1 MVCQRQYFLRLL
13 MLLGLITV
21 LAGSFGCSGENAS
34 QLFQQGVD
42 AMEVDKPDEAVIW
55 FKKALQKDPEMA
67 LAHYKLGQIYHSK
80 GDAKNAYAQL
90 NQAVQQ
96 DPKMA
101 EARKEMIFLLVE
113 NRALELVV
121 KNCEKYLEIN
131 GDDEE
136 IYLILGNALAYTK
149 KLDEA
154 VKTLETATKKYPES
168 LAAKTNLAKMLVAN
182 GDADKGRTMLETLAI
197 ENPDDV
203 TVQMSLAQLYV
214 KIERYDLALLTLETI
229 RDKNPKN
236 AKPYFL
242 LAQLSLRKKHPDQ
255 AKNILLDAE
264 NAGVLDSGLF
274 RMHAMIF
281 HRMGDSDAALKYF
294 QKAIEVATENS
305 RQMNQMILVDY
316 YSFLKNYKAAQEIL
330 ETIIAEGSTQKGLKS
345 KVVELFLAQGEFDQ
359 AKSSVEALLKEDSG
373 DARGHFLKGLMMM
386 QEKDVVDARDHFSKA
401 KELAPNAAE
410 NQFLYGLTFMDE
422 SQDISITE
430 ISEALKKNPNMWKA
444 RMALA
449 QLFAK
454 KGDLQGSL
462 DELDK
467 VIDQQPEDI
476 KAKVFRISVLLKM
489 NNPKAALA
497 DAQFMVDEQPE
508 VSWHSFRLA
517 EIYFFLKDFD
527 KALPLYEKLQ
537 EEKPESVQMLERI
550 VAIHMLKKQPET
562 AMEKVDTFLAKV
574 PDNTQAVLVKAKVYL
589 SQGYKDLAENVLL
602 AEADKGKEVAPVVML
617 AELYKSKKEDAKA
630 VQYYEQALKSVP
642 NNIGLMMKIA
652 DLQLKRSD
660 HSLAIDTYEKILK
673 QKDDYLPAMNN
684 LAYLYSEKETNLDRA
699 LELANAVS
707 RKLPDNP
714 DVADTL
720 GWIFVKKQVYS
731 QADPYLQTAIEAKP
745 DNPTVVYHMGML
757 RFGQKN
763 IQEAEELLT
772 DAIKKGIS
780 GIDLKNA
787 KDALGKLEKSKVK
800 FDTALAEKENGNS
813 VQAIVLFE
821 EILDSDGFSS
831 NAAANLA
838 MLYAEQNQD
847 IAKALELA
855 QKAYDAQPS
864 DPRIADA
871 LGWVYYY
878 QGSLLMA
885 KQYAEQAIENDESYG
900 PAHLHL
906 GAVYLKKEE
915 PEAAKK
921 ALEMAKSMNLSDNDR
936 KRVDVLLLEIAEK

>member
-1 MVCQRQYFLRLL
+1 
-13 MLLGLITV
+13 
-21 LAGSFGCSGENAS
+21 
-34 QLFQQGVD
+34 
-42 AMEVDKPDEAVIW
+42 MEAEKPDEAVIW
-55 FKKALQKDPEMA
+55 FKKALQQNPEMA
-67 LAHYKLGQIYHSK
+67 LAHYKLGQIYHGK
-80 GDAKNAYAQL
+80 GDAKLAYAQL

-96 DPKMA
+96 DPMMA

-121 KNCEKYLEIN
+121 ENCEKYLEIN

-136 IYLILGNALAYTK
+136 IFLILGNSLAYMK

-154 VKTLETATKKYPES
+154 VKTLETATEKYPES
-168 LAAKTNLAKMLVAN
+168 FAVKINLAKMLVAN
-182 GDADKGRTMLETLAI
+182 GHADEGRTMLETLAI

-229 RDKNPKN
+229 RDKNPEN

-242 LAQLSLRKKHPDQ
+242 LAQLALRKNHPDQ
-255 AKNILLDAE
+255 AKEILLDAE
-264 NAGVLDSGLF
+264 KAGVLDSGLF

-281 HRMGDSDAALKYF
+281 HRQGDSDGALKYF
-294 QKAIEVATENS
+294 QKATEVATGNN

-330 ETIIAEGSTQKGLKS
+330 ETIIAEGSTRKGLKS

-359 AKSSVEALLKEDSG
+359 AKSSVEALLKEDSS

-386 QEKDVVDARDHFSKA
+386 KEKDVVDARDHFSKA

-410 NQFLYGLTFMDE
+410 NQFLYGLTFMEE

-449 QLFAK
+449 QLLAK

-467 VIDQQPEDI
+467 VIEKQPEDI

-489 NNPKAALA
+489 KNPKEALA
-497 DAQFMVDEQPE
+497 DAQFLVDAQPE

-517 EIYFFLKDFD
+517 EIYFFTREFD

-537 EEKPESVQMLERI
+537 EEKIESVQLLERI
-550 VAIHMLKKQPET
+550 VAINMLKKQPET
-562 AMEKVDTFLAKV
+562 AMEKVDAFLAKF
-574 PDNTQAVLVKAKVYL
+574 PENTPVVLVKAKIYL
-589 SQGYKDLAENVLL
+589 SQGFKDLAENVLL
-602 AEADKGKEVAPVVML
+602 PEADKGKLVAPAIML
-617 AELYKSKKEDAKA
+617 AELYKAEKEDAKA
-630 VQYYEQALKSVP
+630 VQYYEQALKLAPDNV
-642 NNIGLMMKIA
+642 GLMMKLA
-652 DLQLKRSD
+652 DFHLKKKD
-660 HSLAIDTYEKILK
+660 YSLAIENYEKILK

-684 LAYLYSEKETNLDRA
+684 LAYLYSDKGTNLDRA

-707 RKLPDNP
+707 KKLPNNP

-731 QADPYLQTAIEAKP
+731 QADPYLQIAIAAKP
-745 DNPTVVYHMGML
+745 DNPTILYHMGML

-763 IQEAEELLT
+763 IQDAEELLT

-780 GIDLKNA
+780 GTELENA
-787 KDALGKLEKSKVK
+787 KDALDKLKQSKVK
-800 FDTALAEKENGNS
+800 YEKALAEKESGNAD
-813 VQAIVLFE
+813 QAIVLFE
-821 EILDSDGFSS
+821 EILGSDGFSS
-831 NAAANLA
+831 DAAASLA
-838 MLYAEQNQD
+838 MLYAEQNID
-847 IAKALELA
+847 ITKALELA
-855 QKAYDAQPS
+855 QKAYDVQPLN
-864 DPRIADA
+864 PHVADA

-885 KQYAEQAIENDESYG
+885 KQYVEQAIESDESYG
-900 PAHLHL
+900 PAHVHL

-915 PEAAKK
+915 PAAAQK
-921 ALEMAKSMNLSDNDR
+921 ALELAKSMDLSAADQERADA
-936 KRVDVLLLEIAEK
+936 LLLEIGEK